1 MSTVSFL
8 NDNIE
13 IEVASL
19 LATDGSTI
27 DIRYSISDMTI
38 QENIFSQCMS
48 GSVSI
53 MDGMSLID
61 KLPIVGEEFFTIRF
75 RTPESGNIF
84 VTKTFAVYNVT
95 NRVKVDEKLEHY
107 RLDLISL
114 EGIINTMS
122 TVDQNFVGLRY
133 DEIAAK
139 VFKNYISDSQLKGG
153 PGASTFMSIPRF
165 KKTLDVDRSSGLQS
179 MSTVGDS
186 PFKVYRSVLI

>member
-61 KLPIVGEEFFTIRF
+61 KLPIVCEEFFLNYDFI
-75 RTPESGNIF
+75 
-84 VTKTFAVYNVT
+84 
-95 NRVKVDEKLEHY
+95 KLY
-107 RLDLISL
+107 RLILA
-114 EGIINTMS
+114 
-122 TVDQNFVGLRY
+122 FVK
-133 DEIAAK
+133 AK
-139 VFKNYISDSQLKGG
+139 L
-153 PGASTFMSIPRF
+153 
-165 KKTLDVDRSSGLQS
+165 
-179 MSTVGDS
+179 
-186 PFKVYRSVLI
+186 